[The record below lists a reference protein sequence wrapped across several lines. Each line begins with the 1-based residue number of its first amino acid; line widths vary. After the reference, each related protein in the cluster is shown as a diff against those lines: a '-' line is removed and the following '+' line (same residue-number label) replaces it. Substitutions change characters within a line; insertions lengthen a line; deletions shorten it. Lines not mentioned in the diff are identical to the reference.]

1 MKKLIRYGVVALI
14 AVAILAFY
22 FYKTFI
28 GGPVVPEG
36 MESYIIQIP
45 SNSEYDEVIDMLKA
59 KKLIQNEEVF
69 NRLAERM
76 NYKKSPMRSGR
87 FEISPGWNTIDLIR
101 HLRNGKQAP
110 VDVVINNA
118 RLTEEVAGK
127 VAGFIEPDSL
137 DLIALFQDKSYLKE
151 INYTTE
157 TLMSL
162 FIPNTYEFFWDTS
175 PKAFME
181 RMIKEHDRFWDS
193 NGRLKKAK
201 NLEMTPEEVYTLASI
216 LERETQQNS
225 EKERMAGVYLNRL
238 KKGIRLQADPTAVFA
253 TRDFDTKRVLNSHIN
268 FDSPYN
274 TYLYAGLPPGPIY
287 MASIPSIDAVLN
299 AEKHDYIFFCARGDG
314 SGLHNFAK
322 TLQGHNRNVRIY
334 KKNLGYQ

>member
-14 AVAILAFY
+14 AAAVLAFY
-22 FYKTFI
+22 FYNKFI

-36 MESYIIQIP
+36 MESFIIQIP
-45 SNSEYDEVIDMLKA
+45 SNSEYDEVIDILKD

-69 NRLAERM
+69 NRLAVRM

-127 VAGFIEPDSL
+127 VAVFIEPDSL
-137 DLIALFQDKSYLKE
+137 DLVALFKDEAYLQE

-175 PKAFME
+175 PKQFME

-193 NGRLKKAK
+193 NGRLKKAR

-225 EKERMAGVYLNRL
+225 EKKRMAGVYLNRL

-274 TYLYAGLPPGPIY
+274 TYLYAGLPPGPIF
-287 MASIPSIDAVLN
+287 MASIPSVDAVLN
-299 AEKHDYIFFCARGDG
+299 AEEHDYIFFCAIGDG

>member
-14 AVAILAFY
+14 AAAVLAFY
-22 FYKTFI
+22 FYNKFI

-45 SNSEYDEVIDMLKA
+45 SNSEYDEVVDILKDRN
-59 KKLIQNEEVF
+59 LIQNKEVF

-118 RLTEEVAGK
+118 RLPEEVAGK

-137 DLIALFQDKSYLKE
+137 ELNALFTDQAYLQS
-151 INYTTE
+151 INYTPE

-162 FIPNTYEFFWDTS
+162 FIPNTYEFFWNTS
-175 PKAFME
+175 PKEFME
-181 RMIKEHDRFWDS
+181 RMIKEHDRFWNS
-193 NGRLKKAK
+193 EGRLNKAK
-201 NLEMTPEEVYTLASI
+201 NLEMTPEAVYTLASI

-225 EKERMAGVYLNRL
+225 EKKRMAGVYLNRL

-253 TRDFDTKRVLNSHIN
+253 TRDFDTKRVLNYHIN

-274 TYLYAGLPPGPIY
+274 TYLYAGLPPGPIF